1 MGCVAPGGKKIYAI
15 TFITVFIPKYSVWYV
30 ILFRETGVVHRITH
44 SLSYFFLF
52 IY

>member
-1 MGCVAPGGKKIYAI
+1 MQTCSIYTI
-15 TFITVFIPKYSVWYV
+15 ILITVFVLTYSVRYV
-30 ILFRETGVVHRITH
+30 ILFLETGVVHRITH